1 MSIKDMN
8 NKLEVNFS
16 QRIKAPLQFSFEWL
30 TDFREDDPAI
40 TNSTSK
46 MKILEKTENSVKYQ
60 SERTE
65 NGKEIK
71 TLSSVTMTPNTRWD
85 LEAKNNEVSYTGI
98 YQLVPD
104 GEYTRLDI
112 KFVYTYEENNIPT
125 EQEKMGH
132 FKSHWGTLA
141 SALENDFNNQ

>member
-1 MSIKDMN
+1 MN

-16 QRIKAPLQFSFEWL
+16 QRIRAPLQFSFEWL

-40 TNSTSK
+40 TNSSSK
-46 MKILEKTENSVKYQ
+46 MTILEKTDSRIKYR
-60 SERTE
+60 SEQIR

-71 TLSSVTMTPNTRWD
+71 TTSIVTMTPNTQWN
-85 LEAKNNEVSYTGI
+85 LEAKSNGVNYTGL

-104 GEYTRLDI
+104 GEYTRLDM
-112 KFVYTYEENNIPT
+112 KFVYTYENNNIPT
-125 EQEKMGH
+125 KEEKITH
-132 FKSHWGTLA
+132 FKEHWGTLA

>member
-30 TDFREDDPAI
+30 TDFREDDPSI

-46 MKILEKTENSVKYQ
+46 MKILEKTENRVKYQ

-71 TLSSVTMTPNTRWD
+71 TLSIV
-85 LEAKNNEVSYTGI
+85 
-98 YQLVPD
+98 
-104 GEYTRLDI
+104 
-112 KFVYTYEENNIPT
+112 
-125 EQEKMGH
+125 
-132 FKSHWGTLA
+132 
-141 SALENDFNNQ
+141 NDT